1 MAIFVMKTLQNRYGN
16 VNQEQQN
23 LTSITRIMTYAFNFI
38 QECKILNTP
47 NLVQH
52 KNLKPLCFFYDQF
65 NHKLWQII
73 RIKLIIV
80 THKDQKPI

>member
-1 MAIFVMKTLQNRYGN
+1 MKTLQNRYGN

-52 KNLKPLCFFYDQF
+52 KNLKPLCFFY
-65 NHKLWQII
+65 
-73 RIKLIIV
+73 
-80 THKDQKPI
+80 